1 MIFPIRPPTNFP
13 NSLQSK
19 SLSKSKYSASWLNRK
34 IGVTFPD
41 CYCKA
46 SSVTFFSRVLQRLH
60 LYKLCVISR
69 LRLPTVLVLL
79 LSAGPIWWQV
89 TARDRSWSPIVF
101 CCCSID
107 DNDEPSLWLKTH
119 EGHFQL
125 WENMPR
131 LSFHESSTASLS
143 VNDLKLCNSAHP
155 SFWFQRC
162 ESTISKTFVCKL
174 PQHDAFWYQSIEDDL
189 ENVFLTP
196 LLQINYNNAPQALA
210 HCTTSPA
217 SLGQKVIS

>member
-1 MIFPIRPPTNFP
+1 MWP
-13 NSLQSK
+13 
-19 SLSKSKYSASWLNRK
+19 
-34 IGVTFPD
+34 
-41 CYCKA
+41 
-46 SSVTFFSRVLQRLH
+46 SSVVYCSGCICTSYVLLADSDYQ
-60 LYKLCVISR
+60 
-69 LRLPTVLVLL
+69 VLVLL

-89 TARDRSWSPIVF
+89 TARDRSWPPIVF

-131 LSFHESSTASLS
+131 LSFHESSTEFLS

-162 ESTISKTFVCKL
+162 ESTCLSVKFLFASFPNMMPFDIRALKMIWKMFCW
-174 PQHDAFWYQSIEDDL
+174 QHCCCRSITTML
-189 ENVFLTP
+189 LRPSHIAWP
-196 LLQINYNNAPQALA
+196 LLPVWD
-210 HCTTSPA
+210 
-217 SLGQKVIS
+217 KR